1 MRPGPGGAAE
11 DGPPT
16 GLAPT
21 FRSMVEAVGAG
32 RPAGLPRPGQHVGDF
47 ELLRV
52 LGQGSFATVFL
63 ARQVSLDRQVALK
76 VTADWGSEARTL
88 ARLEHDHI
96 VPVFSEGV
104 ASGLR
109 LLCMQYVAG
118 TTLERVLDALQGR
131 PRQERGGRAMLE
143 VIDRLSTHPAALH
156 PAALRGREE
165 LAEDDHVQAVCRV
178 GARLAEA
185 LDYAHGQ
192 GVLHRDIKPANILV
206 SQYGRPLLAD
216 FNLASRQDP
225 AAGTAAGRLGGTLAY
240 MAPEHLDA
248 FNPEDDTPP
257 GAVDQRSDTYALG
270 VVLFELLTGE
280 LPSPTPPP
288 GASLCET
295 LRGLAAARRGGV
307 RSPRQINPDV
317 PPPLDRV
324 IRRCLE
330 PCPGRRYQTAGE
342 LARALQGCGEL
353 RRIEREL
360 PAPGPLT
367 RAAAGRPFLMLAALA
382 LLPHVLG
389 SAVNIC
395 YNAVRIVRALTAAQQ
410 GVFSWSVLGYNLL
423 MYPACLAILVGVT
436 VPGWKTLRGL
446 ERGQGIGAEQL
457 AAVRRGVLRWPL
469 WAVAVSCLGWLP
481 GGALFPLAIAVFAG
495 PLDVEVFGH
504 FAVSFTMSGLI
515 ALTYTF
521 FAVQFLV
528 LRVFYCRLWV
538 DGQGL
543 GPAARAELGALGPR
557 LRWFQLLAGLI
568 PLVGAVLMVGVG
580 PEISGYR
587 TFRLLVTAL
596 LVLGMAGFGMAT
608 VAHNV
613 LSQTLAVL
621 VRPEG
626 RGADRGST

>member
-1 MRPGPGGAAE
+1 MRPGPDSVADDGA
-11 DGPPT
+11 PT

-21 FRSMVEAVGAG
+21 FRPVVEAVGG
-32 RPAGLPRPGQHVGDF
+32 GPDGLPRPGQHVGDF

-52 LGQGSFATVFL
+52 LGRGSFATVFL

-76 VTADWGSEARTL
+76 VTADSGSEARTL

-96 VPVFSEGV
+96 VQVFSEGV
-104 ASGLR
+104 ESGLR

-118 TTLERVLDALQGR
+118 TTLERVLDALKGR
-131 PRQERGGRAMLE
+131 PRPEWGGRAILV
-143 VIDRLSTHPAALH
+143 VIDRLSTGPAALH

-165 LAEDDHVQAVCRV
+165 LAADDHVGAVCRL

-192 GVLHRDIKPANILV
+192 GVLHRDVKPANILL

-216 FNLASRQDP
+216 FNLAS
-225 AAGTAAGRLGGTLAY
+225 AGPSAGRLGGTLAY

-248 FNPEDDTPP
+248 FNPEGDTPP
-257 GAVDQRSDTYALG
+257 AAVDRRSDTYALG

-280 LPSPTPPP
+280 LPFPAPPS
-288 GASLCET
+288 GAPVCEA
-295 LRGLAAARRGGV
+295 LRGMAAARRAGV
-307 RSPRQINPDV
+307 PPPRQFNPDV

-330 PCPGRRYQTAGE
+330 PLPGRRYQTAEE
-342 LARALQGCGEL
+342 LSRALHGCGEL

-367 RAAAGRPFLMLAALA
+367 RAATAQPFLTLVALA
-382 LLPHVLG
+382 LLPHVLS
-389 SAVNIC
+389 SAVNIG
-395 YNAVRIVRALTAAQQ
+395 YNALRIVRALTAAQR
-410 GVFSWSVLGYNLL
+410 GVFAWSVLGYNLL
-423 MYPACLAILVGVT
+423 MYPACLAILVGVML
-436 VPGWKTLRGL
+436 PGWKALRALG
-446 ERGQGIGAEQL
+446 RGQDVGAERV
-457 AAVRRGVLRWPL
+457 AAVRRDVLRWPL

-481 GGALFPLAIAVFAG
+481 GGALFPLALAVFAG
-495 PLDVEVFGH
+495 PVCDEVIGH
-504 FAVSFTMSGLI
+504 FAVSFTVSGLI

-521 FAVQFLV
+521 FGVQFLV
-528 LRVFYCRLWV
+528 LRVFYCRLWA

-543 GPAARAELGALGPR
+543 TTAARAEVGSLGPR

-568 PLVGAVLMVGVG
+568 PLVAAVLLVGVG

-587 TFRLLVTAL
+587 TFRLLVTTL
-596 LVLGMAGFGMAT
+596 LVLGMAGFGVAT

-613 LSQTLAVL
+613 LSQNLAVL

-626 RGADRGST
+626 RGAGRGPT